1 MPLKFIKEDITEFS
15 CDAGVE
21 AVRPSLFCG
30 IGKGRAKIMPSNVP
44 AYKYLIKTGLP
55 EYTDGAHNEKVLIRK
70 CCNSS
75 LKVAFKHGCESIALS
90 VVSFAKFGYAEDL
103 MFKTLAEEITSFVFE
118 NEITVYLSVG
128 ENSKRIIEEDLY
140 KAVSSYIDEHYEDE
154 CYYFKPEKN
163 FLAGAGFLATARK
176 SALFSEKETLSTD
189 ELFKDKLKE
198 LDESF
203 SEMLLRKI
211 DESGMTDAA
220 CYKKANI
227 DRKLFSKIRSDRLHR
242 PSKATAIAFAIALE
256 LSLDETKELLM
267 RAGFAL
273 SPSYKFD
280 VIIEYFITNGN
291 YDIHNINETL
301 FSYDQPLLGG

>member
-15 CDAGVE
+15 CDAVVE
-21 AVRPSLFCG
+21 AVKPALFCG
-30 IGKGRAKIMPSNVP
+30 IGKGRAKIMPLNVP

-55 EYTDGAHNEKVLIRK
+55 EYTDGAHNGETLIRE
-70 CCNSS
+70 CCRNS
-75 LKVAFKHGCESIALS
+75 LRTAFKHGCESIALS
-90 VVSFAKFGYAEDL
+90 VVSFAKFGYSEDL
-103 MFKTLAEEITSFVFE
+103 AFKTLAEEITSFVFE

-128 ENSKRIIEEDLY
+128 KTSKRIIEEDLY

-154 CYYFKPEKN
+154 RYYFKSEKN
-163 FLAGAGFLATARK
+163 FLVGAGFLATARK
-176 SALFSEKETLSTD
+176 SALFSEKEDTLLTD
-189 ELFKDKLKE
+189 KIFNKE
-198 LDESF
+198 HDESF

-227 DRKLFSKIRSDRLHR
+227 DRRLFSKIRSDRLYK
-242 PSKATAIAFAIALE
+242 PSKTTAIALAIALE

>member
-15 CDAGVE
+15 CDAVVE
-21 AVRPSLFCG
+21 AVRQSLFG
-30 IGKGRAKIMPSNVP
+30 GVRKGGAKIVP
-44 AYKYLIKTGLP
+44 ADASLYKYLIKTGLSV
-55 EYTDGAHNEKVLIRK
+55 YKDGAHNGETLIRE
-70 CCNSS
+70 CCRNS
-75 LKVAFKHGCESIALS
+75 LRTAFKHGCESIALS

-103 MFKTLAEEITSFVFE
+103 AFKTLAEEITSFVFE

-140 KAVSSYIDEHYEDE
+140 KAVSSYIDEHYEDGR
-154 CYYFKPEKN
+154 YYFKYERN
-163 FLAGAGFLATARK
+163 LLAGASFLATERK
-176 SALFSEKETLSTD
+176 SALFSEKEDTLLTD
-189 ELFKDKLKE
+189 KIFNKE
-198 LDESF
+198 HDESF

-227 DRKLFSKIRSDRLHR
+227 DRKLFSKIRSDRLYR

-267 RAGFAL
+267 KAGYAL
-273 SPSYKFD
+273 SHSYTFD
-280 VIIEYFITNGN
+280 VIVEYFIKNGN
-291 YDIHNINETL
+291 YNVFEINDAL
-301 FSYDQPLLGG
+301 FSFDQPLLGG